1 MVSLYIHGCPISSLA
16 NPQPSPDTDRCAP
29 ANFGR
34 PSPAAGRRAG
44 GKGGGGDASLFHKK
58 KLGFGVSNDDV
69 IHNIMF
75 SMGEAWMHE
84 GI

>member
-1 MVSLYIHGCPISSLA
+1 MDAPYPLSPTHSLRLTPIV
-16 NPQPSPDTDRCAP
+16 AP
-29 ANFGR
+29 LPTSG
-34 PSPAAGRRAG
+34 GRRQPPG
-44 GKGGGGDASLFHKK
+44 DVREGGGGGGREPFSLKK